1 MGKSCSSSIICRLV
15 AVIFCFFLL
24 VTCYLSLVTLA
35 SSVCPLSSAYAQTN
49 TNLLNQINQQGVT
62 SGTFDDKYFN
72 LNQLYGIMD
81 NTAFF
86 LIGSSSLHPEMQV
99 ALERNGSSGGI
110 VAQSGQLLAFFA
122 TQPVS
127 GTQYFASVFK
137 DAGFLTE
144 AQAQGF
150 GYSQGL
156 QPVQRIW
163 MFFRNL
169 AYAGFV
175 IIFVVLGFMIMLR
188 AKIDPQTVASVQTAL
203 PRIVIA
209 LVLVTFSYALAGLL
223 VDLLYVLTG
232 LAVNILAAGTGNGGS
247 VTSVANGNAI
257 TSIFGLW
264 SNTSSNLASFVLDT
278 TQNVNSLIG
287 AIAKV
292 FSWIVEDIIKV
303 VLAIVFLFIA
313 FRIFFIL
320 IMAYVQIIILTIFAP
335 IQFLVSAMPG
345 QSPMGWFKSML
356 ANILV
361 FPTVIIMLAFADFL
375 NQGLSGGNFFAAPL
389 IGGYGA
395 NALAGLVSFGV
406 IMMIPKAAEMVKA
419 AIEKKAIP
427 FGVDFGPV
435 AGAAA
440 VAAFPVS
447 WYMAKKRR
455 EQEMATHRGGG
466 NP

>member
-1 MGKSCSSSIICRLV
+1 MGKSCPSSVICRL
-15 AVIFCFFLL
+15 ASVIFCFILL
-24 VTCYLSLVTLA
+24 VTCYLSLVT
-35 SSVCPLSSAYAQTN
+35 CHLSPVHAQTN

-72 LNQLYGIMD
+72 LNQLSAIMD
-81 NTAFF
+81 NASFF
-86 LIGSSSLHPEMQV
+86 LLGDSSLHPEMKV
-99 ALERNGSSGGI
+99 AMERNGVHGGA
-110 VAQSGQLLAFFA
+110 VAQSGKLLAFFA

-127 GTQYFASVFK
+127 GVQYFASVFK

-150 GYSQGL
+150 GAQTGL
-156 QPVQRIW
+156 APVQTIW

-209 LVLVTFSYALAGLL
+209 LVLVTFSYALAGLM

-232 LAVNILAAGTGNGGS
+232 LAVNILAAGTKNPGM
-247 VTSVANGNAI
+247 VANIEKNNAI
-257 TSIFGLW
+257 TSLFGIW
-264 SNTSSNLASFVLDT
+264 GSTSSNLTQFVKDTASNNADFL
-278 TQNVNSLIG
+278 G
-287 AIAKV
+287 GIANT
-292 FSWIVEDIIKV
+292 FGWGINWIIKL
-303 VLAIVFLFIA
+303 VLGIVFLFIV
-313 FRIFFIL
+313 FKIFLML

-345 QSPMGWFKSML
+345 QSPIGWVKSML

-361 FPTVIIMLAFADFL
+361 FPTVVIMLAFADFL
-375 NQGLSGGNFFAAPL
+375 NQGFQTGNFFAAPL
-389 IGGYGA
+389 VGGYEA
-395 NALAGLVSFGV
+395 KALAGLISFGV
-406 IMMIPKAAEMVKA
+406 IMMIPKTAEMVKA

-447 WYMAKKRR
+447 WYMARKRR
-455 EQEMATHRGGG
+455 QEELAARRGGATS
-466 NP
+466 